1 MISVQQ
7 AKNLLYTNI
16 PLSKEVQLPLL
27 KTLNYCLA
35 KEVYSSINMPPFRQS
50 AMDGYALNL
59 HDSLS
64 YTLIGEIK
72 AGDVHKMVLKPGEAI
87 KIFTGAA
94 VPDSANA
101 VMQVEK
107 TSCTNETL
115 LLNESVALNT
125 NIRPIG
131 EQIKENEIAL
141 AKGTILNAAAI
152 GFLAGLGIT
161 TVSVFKKPSIGILV
175 TGNELVKPGTT
186 LEYGKV
192 FESNSIMLQ
201 AALLNANFDAI
212 STYEVNDDFSNT
224 KNSIEQALQENDVL
238 LISGGI
244 SVGDYDFVKGALE
257 ELQVET
263 LFYKVNQK
271 PGKPLLF
278 GKKEDK
284 LIFALPG
291 NPAASLTCYYIYVE
305 PVLHS
310 ITGKSHPENR
320 AIQKEMTH
328 DLPVNNTRSQFLKA
342 IFSDNEVSVLSHQQ
356 SSMLNTFALANCLIH
371 LPEGNYEL
379 KKGSKVDIYHI
390 L

>member
-1 MISVQQ
+1 MISVHQ
-7 AKNLLYTNI
+7 ARTILNNAI
-16 PLSKEVQLPLL
+16 PNSKEVELPLL
-27 KTLNYCLA
+27 KALNYCLA
-35 KEVYSSINMPPFRQS
+35 NDVYSSINMPPFRQS

-64 YTLIGEIK
+64 YRLIGEIK
-72 AGDVHKMVLKPGEAI
+72 AGDAHKMVLKPGEAI

-101 VMQVEK
+101 VIQIEK
-107 TSCTNETL
+107 TTCTKETV
-115 LLNESVALNT
+115 LLNERVALHT

-141 AKGTILNAAAI
+141 TKGTILNAAAI

-161 TVSVFKKPSIGILV
+161 TVTVFKKPSIGILV
-175 TGNELVKPGTT
+175 TGNELIKPGNV
-186 LEYGKV
+186 LEHGKV

-201 AALLNANFDAI
+201 AALLNANFDEI
-212 STYEVNDDFSNT
+212 NTYEVNDDFSNT
-224 KNSIEQALQENDVL
+224 KNSIEKALKENDIV

-244 SVGDYDFVKGALE
+244 SVGDYDFVKSALE
-257 ELQVET
+257 ELKVET

-271 PGKPLLF
+271 PGKPLLA
-278 GKKEDK
+278 GRIENK
-284 LIFALPG
+284 LVFALPG

-305 PVLHS
+305 PILHS
-310 ITGKSHPENR
+310 ITGKTNPKNNLV
-320 AIQKEMTH
+320 QKELTH
-328 DLPVNNTRSQFLKA
+328 NLAVNNTRSQFLKA
-342 IFSDNEVSVLSHQQ
+342 IFSDNNVSVLSHQQ
-356 SSMLNTFALANCLIH
+356 SSMLNTFALSNCLIH

-379 KKGSKVDIYHI
+379 EKGSKVDIYHI

>member
-7 AKNLLYTNI
+7 AKNLLNDNI
-16 PLSKEVQLPLL
+16 PHSKEIQLPLL
-27 KTLNYCLA
+27 KALNYCLA
-35 KEVYSSINMPPFRQS
+35 SDIYSSINMPPFRQS

-59 HDSLS
+59 NNSLS
-64 YTLIGEIK
+64 FNLIGEIK
-72 AGDVHKMVLKPGEAI
+72 AGDAHKMILKPGEAI

-101 VMQVEK
+101 VIQIEK
-107 TSCTNETL
+107 TTCTSEVL
-115 LLNESVALNT
+115 LLNERVALHT

-141 AKGTILNAAAI
+141 TKGTILNAAAI

-161 TVSVFKKPSIGILV
+161 TVSVYKRPSIGILV
-175 TGNELVKPGTT
+175 TGNELVKPRNI
-186 LEYGKV
+186 LEHGKV

-212 STYEVNDDFSNT
+212 TTYEVNDDFLNT
-224 KNSIEQALQENDVL
+224 KNSIEKALQENDIL

-271 PGKPLLF
+271 PGKPLLA
-278 GKKEDK
+278 GKIQDK

-305 PVLHS
+305 PILHS
-310 ITGKSHPENR
+310 ITGKLNPKNNLV
-320 AIQKEMTH
+320 QKEMMH
-328 DLPVNNTRSQFLKA
+328 DLTVNNMRSQFLKA
-342 IFSDNEVSVLSHQQ
+342 NFSENNVSVLSHQQ
-356 SSMLNTFALANCLIH
+356 SSMLNTFALSNCLIH

-390 L
+390 

>member
-7 AKNLLYTNI
+7 AKAILNKNI
-16 PLSKEVQLPLL
+16 PNSKEVKLPLL
-27 KTLNYCLA
+27 KALNYCLA
-35 KEVYSSINMPPFRQS
+35 NDVYSSINMPPFRQS

-64 YTLIGEIK
+64 YKLIGEIK
-72 AGDVHKMVLKPGEAI
+72 AGDAHKIELKPSEAI

-101 VMQVEK
+101 VMQIEK
-107 TSCTNETL
+107 TTCTNETL
-115 LLNESVALNT
+115 LLNESVGLHT

-141 AKGTILNAAAI
+141 KKGTFLNAAAI

-161 TVSVFKKPSIGILV
+161 EVTVFKKPSIGILV
-175 TGNELVKPGTT
+175 TGNELVKPGNV
-186 LEYGKV
+186 LEHGKI

-201 AALLNANFDAI
+201 AALLNANFNAI
-212 STYEVNDDFSNT
+212 TTYEVNDDFSNT
-224 KNSIEQALQENDVL
+224 KNSIEKALKENDIL

-257 ELQVET
+257 ELDVET

-271 PGKPLLF
+271 PGKPLLA
-278 GKKEDK
+278 GKIQDK

-305 PVLHS
+305 PILHS
-310 ITGKSHPENR
+310 ITGKSNPKNN
-320 AIQKEMTH
+320 AFQKELAH
-328 DLPVNNTRSQFLKA
+328 DLTVNNTRSQFLKA
-342 IFSDNEVSVLSHQQ
+342 AFCENEVSVLSHQQ

-371 LPEGNYEL
+371 LSEGNYEF

-390 L
+390 